1 MCKALRGVKSICKQ
15 RLFKQG
21 AFLDEQVVLLV
32 LSPCDLFRG
41 RNPLVR
47 AHPLPWLDRCLSLS
61 ACLLFA
67 SVLHASLVLSLS
79 SVFLGHPSVT
89 NRQLSS
95 TLIADGLTEMPRRH

>member
-1 MCKALRGVKSICKQ
+1 M
-15 RLFKQG
+15 
-21 AFLDEQVVLLV
+21 LLV

-41 RNPLVR
+41 CNPLVR
-47 AHPLPWLDRCLSLS
+47 AHPCMLI
-61 ACLLFA
+61 A
-67 SVLHASLVLSLS
+67 SVLHASLVLSLSSVFLGHS